1 MGRRSGGRGGAAVE
15 VKRVYDDPDP
25 DDGARLLVDGL
36 WPRGLR
42 KDQVAM
48 DEWLRDI
55 APSTEL
61 RRWYGHQAGK
71 FPEFA
76 QRYRA
81 ELRDPARAAALGRLR
96 DYLAAGPVTLLT
108 ATRDH
113 DLPHAHTAVLRKLL
127 TSGKSDQ

>member
-1 MGRRSGGRGGAAVE
+1 MGHRSHRPGVGVVE

-42 KDQVAM
+42 KDQVVV

-55 APSTEL
+55 APSKEL
-61 RRWYGHQAGK
+61 RRWYGHK
-71 FPEFA
+71 PDRFPEFA

-81 ELRDPARAAALGRLR
+81 ELREPARAAALSRLR
-96 DYLAAGPVTLLT
+96 DYMEAGRVTLLT
-108 ATRDH
+108 SVRE
-113 DLPHAHTAVLRKLL
+113 LPYAHTAVLQKVL
-127 TSGKSDQ
+127 TAKKRDS